1 MSQLKSMKPQV
12 TLNCANCS
20 KKSEE
25 NKLCF
30 HCEKVHCLN
39 CFDIHI
45 AQLKNRSRAILEQLE
60 EIKKEW
66 ENLVEVNIIEKK
78 RLRER
83 IRIYLI
89 K

>member
-1 MSQLKSMKPQV
+1 MKPQV